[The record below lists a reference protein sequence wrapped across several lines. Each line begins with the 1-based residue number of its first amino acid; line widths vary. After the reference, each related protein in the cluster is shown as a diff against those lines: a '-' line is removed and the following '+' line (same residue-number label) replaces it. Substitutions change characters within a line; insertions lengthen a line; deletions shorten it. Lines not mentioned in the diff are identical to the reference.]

1 VIVVEVVAIV
11 LLIAFGAS
19 AFSVVAWVLFQAA
32 VKLWDGTRRRRV
44 ERTSSEAL
52 HKAAS
57 YKAALPRAGEV
68 ILREWYANGL
78 ITPTELELIAEF
90 VVWQGRPLPTTPA
103 AATAMLWEDFER
115 RLEPTPEEGAAAV
128 PDLPPGYFDGRV
140 TNVEPENKAGWVEW
154 SRPGRESIWMRR
166 SE

>member
-90 VVWQGRPLPTTPA
+90 VVWQGRPLPT
-103 AATAMLWEDFER
+103 
-115 RLEPTPEEGAAAV
+115 AV